1 MTTSVNKDF
10 TCKISSYKGV
20 FMKKFIIITLVL
32 ISMTTLSATAWQ
44 ELKNDG
50 ISIINITNIEN
61 YKKVTVKM
69 SDTDGLLGNFKGKK
83 IDHEIHSWGIKCDTK
98 ESRLLE
104 SEIYGDNNQLLYK
117 DEFKY
122 NSWTKID
129 GREGKRF
136 AQTLYAK
143 VCK

>member
-1 MTTSVNKDF
+1 
-10 TCKISSYKGV
+10 
-20 FMKKFIIITLVL
+20 MKKFIIITLVL

-44 ELKNDG
+44 ELKNNDG
-50 ISIINITNIEN
+50 ISIINITNTEN

-69 SDTDGLLGNFKGKK
+69 INTDGLLGNFKGKK

-136 AQTLYAK
+136 AQILYDNA
-143 VCK
+143 CK